1 MVEMEKAERDY
12 EFLRECFCEVLHEI
26 GESEVAHV
34 LLPAAGAGA
43 AVHSQAA
50 AQAQSIAFQLLNLA
64 EENAAAQHQRAVE
77 STEGLVGITGGWGR
91 ALQQLKNRGMSG
103 SEIAAVLPSIRVEA
117 VLTAHPT
124 EAKRA
129 TALGCHRE
137 LYLLLV
143 RSENQ
148 MWTPLERRLI
158 REEIKGVLERLW
170 RAGEILIQKPG
181 VTAELRNVVHYLREV
196 FPLVLPALD
205 ERLRAAWEESGFD
218 AAVLDAPERL
228 PRLAFGSWVGGDR
241 DGHPLVTAE
250 ITAGTLRELRSQAL
264 ALLHQRLTNVAARLS
279 LSELLQEP
287 PRELLEYIARLSRQL
302 GGPGEHAIRRNP
314 QEPWRQLTNLIVAQ
328 LPSSGATAG
337 APAAATSYHSPAN
350 LLADLRFLRESL
362 LKAGATRLARME
374 LEPVMRIVET
384 FGFHLAA
391 LDVRENSRVH
401 DTAISQLLQAAA
413 LPDTQFDRWDEAQR
427 LAFLD
432 RELLSPRPFAPTGAT
447 LPPEAERVRSC
458 YQVLAAHLQS
468 NGPGGVGSLIVSMTR
483 SVSDLLAVYLLARE
497 AGLAI
502 GTPDGLVCQL
512 PVVPLF
518 ETLGDLKRSAAILDQ
533 FLAHP
538 FTRRSLEHH
547 RIAQGGVTPVQQVM
561 IGYSDSNKDGG
572 IFASHWHLYRAQE
585 ELAQIGQKHGV
596 SIRFFHGRGGT
607 ISRGAGPTHRFL
619 NALPPGARSGDLR
632 MTEQGETIAQK
643 YANYITAV
651 HNLELLLA
659 GVTGTSIR
667 PTARD
672 NAPHELRPVMDRL
685 TETSRSAYEALLQT
699 QGFLTF
705 FRQATPIDVI
715 ESSRIGSRPSRRTG
729 QQSLEDLR
737 AIPWVFSWSQARFY
751 LPSWYAVGTALEE
764 LMMRDT
770 PAFEALC
777 RHASTWPPLRYL
789 LINVS
794 TSVLQADL
802 ELMRE
807 YADLVEDTGVRE
819 RVFGVIAA
827 EFDRTRRMVEKV
839 FGADLLAQRP
849 RLSRVLKLRQPGLE
863 MLHRRQIELLRRWR
877 GREPSDDAASDPIF
891 IELLVTVN
899 AIASGLRT
907 TG

>member
-1 MVEMEKAERDY
+1 MSEMEKAERDY
-12 EFLRECFCEVLHEI
+12 EFLRQCFCEVLQEI
-26 GESEVAHV
+26 GESDVAEVV
-34 LLPAAGAGA
+34 SRNGGAGA
-43 AVHSQAA
+43 AIHSQAA

-64 EENAAAQHQRAVE
+64 EENAAAQHQRAAE
-77 STEGLVGITGGWGR
+77 TSDGLAAVTGGWGR
-91 ALQQLKNRGMSG
+91 ALEQLKERGMSG
-103 SEIAAVLPSIRVEA
+103 AQIAAALPLIRVEA

-129 TALGCHRE
+129 TTLGCHRE

-143 RSENQ
+143 KSENQ

-196 FPLVLPALD
+196 FPNALPVLDA
-205 ERLRAAWEESGFD
+205 RLRAAWEESGFD
-218 AAVLDAPERL
+218 PAELDAPERL
-228 PRLAFGSWVGGDR
+228 PRLAFGDWVGGDR
-241 DGHPLVTAE
+241 DGHPFVTAE
-250 ITAGTLRELRSQAL
+250 VTAGTLRELRSQAL
-264 ALLHQRLTNVAARLS
+264 ALLHQRLMNVAARLS

-287 PRELLEYIARLSRQL
+287 PAELLQYVARLSQQL
-302 GGPGEHAIRRNP
+302 GARGEQAVRRNP

-328 LPSSGATAG
+328 LPPSDGTD
-337 APAAATSYHSPAN
+337 APAASACYKSPAA

-362 LKAGATRLARME
+362 LKAGATRLAHME
-374 LEPVMRIVET
+374 LEPVMRVVET

-391 LDVRENSRVH
+391 LDVRENSRTH
-401 DTAISQLLQAAA
+401 DTAISQLLEAAA
-413 LPDTQFDRWDEAQR
+413 LPDTNFAEWDEAQR

-432 RELLSPRPFAPTGAT
+432 RELLTPRPFAQPHAT
-447 LPPEAERVRSC
+447 LPREAEGVRSC
-458 YQVLAAHLQS
+458 YRVLAAHLKT
-468 NGPGGVGSLIVSMTR
+468 NGPGGLGSLIVSMTR
-483 SVSDLLAVYLLARE
+483 NVSDLLAVYLLARE

-502 GTPDGLVCQL
+502 GTPDGLACQL

-518 ETLGDLKRSAAILDQ
+518 ETLGDLRRSAAILDR
-533 FLAHP
+533 FLMHP
-538 FTRRSLEHH
+538 FTRRSLDHQ
-547 RIAQGGVTPVQQVM
+547 RAVQGSAALVQQVM

-572 IFASHWHLYRAQE
+572 IFASHWRLYRAQE
-585 ELAQIGQKHGV
+585 ELAQVGAKHGV

-619 NALPPGARSGDLR
+619 SALPPSARSGDFR
-632 MTEQGETIAQK
+632 ITEQGETIAQK
-643 YANYITAV
+643 YANHITAV

-659 GVTGTSIR
+659 GVTGTSLGS
-667 PTARD
+667 
-672 NAPHELRPVMDRL
+672 NAHHDVPHELQPVMDRL

-699 QGFLTF
+699 DGFLTF

-715 ESSRIGSRPSRRTG
+715 ESSRIGSRPSRRSG
-729 QQSLEDLR
+729 QPSLADLR

-751 LPSWYAVGTALEE
+751 LPSWYAVGSALEE
-764 LMMRDT
+764 LLERDA

-777 RHASTWPPLRYL
+777 RHAPTWPPLRYL
-789 LINVS
+789 LMNVS
-794 TSVLQADL
+794 TSVLQANL
-802 ELMRE
+802 ALMRE
-807 YADLVEDTGVRE
+807 YAQLVDDEEIRE
-819 RVFGVIAA
+819 RVFRVIET

-839 FGADLLAQRP
+839 FGADLLARRP
-849 RLSRVLKLRQPGLE
+849 RLSRVLQLRQPGLE
-863 MLHRRQIELLRRWR
+863 RLHRRQIELLRQWR
-877 GREPSDDAASDPIF
+877 SHERTDDAARDPAF

>member
-12 EFLRECFCEVLHEI
+12 EFLRQCFCEVLQDV
-26 GESEVAHV
+26 GEGEVADV
-34 LLPAAGAGA
+34 LSATAGARA
-43 AVHSQAA
+43 AIHSQAA
-50 AQAQSIAFQLLNLA
+50 ARAQSIAFQLLNLA
-64 EENAAAQHQRAVE
+64 EENAAAQHQRSVE
-77 STEGLVGITGGWGR
+77 AAEGLAGVTGGWGR
-91 ALQQLKNRGMSG
+91 ALQRLKCGGMSG
-103 SEIAAVLPSIRVEA
+103 AEIAAALPSIRVEA

-181 VTAELRNVVHYLREV
+181 VTAELRNVVHYLHDV
-196 FPLVLPALD
+196 FPQALPALD
-205 ERLRAAWEESGFD
+205 ARLRAAWEESGFD
-218 AAVLDAPERL
+218 AAELDAPERL
-228 PRLAFGSWVGGDR
+228 PRLAFGNWVGGDR

-250 ITAGTLRELRSQAL
+250 MTATTLRELRSQAL
-264 ALLHQRLTNVAARLS
+264 ALLHDCLTNVAARLS

-287 PRELLEYIARLSRQL
+287 AGELLEYVAKSATKL
-302 GGPGEHAIRRNP
+302 GERGEQAIQRNP

-328 LPSSGATAG
+328 LPTADD
-337 APAAATSYHSPAN
+337 ADAAVAQNSYKSPAD

-362 LKAGATRLARME
+362 LKAGAKRLADME
-374 LEPVMRIVET
+374 VEPVMRVVET

-391 LDVRENSRVH
+391 LDVRQNSRVH
-401 DTAISQLLQAAA
+401 DIAISQLLEAAA
-413 LPDTQFDRWDEAQR
+413 LPDTDFAKWNEAQR
-427 LAFLD
+427 REFLD
-432 RELLSPRPFAPTGAT
+432 RELLSPRPFASGDAT
-447 LPPEAERVRSC
+447 LPTEAEGVRSS
-458 YQVLAAHLQS
+458 YQVLAAYLEEY
-468 NGPGGVGSLIVSMTR
+468 GPGGVGSLIVSMTR

-497 AGLAI
+497 GGLAI
-502 GTPDGLVCQL
+502 GTADGLICQL

-518 ETLGDLKRSAAILDQ
+518 ETIRDLERSAAILDE

-538 FTRRSLEHH
+538 FPRRSLEYQRARHGDV
-547 RIAQGGVTPVQQVM
+547 APVQQVM

-585 ELAQIGQKHGV
+585 ELAQVGQKHGV
-596 SIRFFHGRGGT
+596 RIRFFHGRGGT

-619 NALPPGARSGDLR
+619 SALPPISRSGDVR

-643 YANYITAV
+643 YANHITAV

-659 GVTGTSIR
+659 GVTGTSIGA
-667 PTARD
+667 TAGD
-672 NAPHELRPVMDRL
+672 EAPHELRPVMDRL
-685 TETSRSAYEALLQT
+685 TETSRSAYETLLQT
-699 QGFLTF
+699 DGFLTF

-715 ESSRIGSRPSRRTG
+715 ESSRIGSRPSRRSG
-729 QQSLEDLR
+729 QPSLDDLR

-751 LPSWYAVGTALEE
+751 LPSWFAVGSALEE
-764 LMMRDT
+764 LMTQDAA
-770 PAFEALC
+770 AFAALC
-777 RHASTWPPLRYL
+777 RHASTWPPLNYL
-789 LINVS
+789 LVNVS
-794 TSVLQADL
+794 TSVLQADVA
-802 ELMRE
+802 LMRE
-807 YADLVEDTGVRE
+807 YAQLVEDRAVRDRITGIIE
-819 RVFGVIAA
+819 A

-839 FGADLLAQRP
+839 FGADLLATRP
-849 RLSRVLKLRQPGLE
+849 RLARVLKLRQPGLE
-863 MLHRRQIELLRRWR
+863 MLHRRQIELLHRWR
-877 GREPSDDAASDPIF
+877 ADERSDDTASDPTF

>member
-1 MVEMEKAERDY
+1 MVEMEKAEGDY
-12 EFLRECFCEVLHEI
+12 EFLRECFCEVLHEV
-26 GESEVAHV
+26 GESEVAQM
-34 LLPAAGAGA
+34 LSPAAGAVA

-64 EENAAAQHQRAVE
+64 EENAAAQHQRAIE
-77 STEGLVGITGGWGR
+77 ATEGLAGITGGWGR
-91 ALQQLKNRGMSG
+91 ALQQLKQRGMSG
-103 SEIAAVLPSIRVEA
+103 AEIAAVLPSIRVEA

-170 RAGEILIQKPG
+170 RAGEILIQKPD
-181 VTAELRNVVHYLREV
+181 VTAELRNVVHYLRDV
-196 FPLVLPALD
+196 FPLALPALD
-205 ERLRAAWEESGFD
+205 ARLRAAWEESGFD
-218 AAVLDAPERL
+218 PAELDAPERL

-250 ITAGTLRELRSQAL
+250 ITALTLRELRSQAL

-287 PRELLEYIARLSRQL
+287 PAELLEYVGRLSRQL
-302 GGPGEHAIRRNP
+302 GERGEHAIRRNP
-314 QEPWRQLTNLIVAQ
+314 QEPWRQLANLIVAQ
-328 LPSSGATAG
+328 LPPSVAAAG
-337 APAAATSYHSPAN
+337 PAAPTSYNSPAD
-350 LLADLRFLRESL
+350 LLSDLGFLRESL
-362 LKAGATRLARME
+362 HQAGATRLARME

-401 DTAISQLLQAAA
+401 DIAISQLLQAAA
-413 LPDTQFDRWDEAQR
+413 LPDTQFDKWDEAQR
-427 LAFLD
+427 RAFLD
-432 RELLSPRPFAPTGAT
+432 RELLTARPFAQSDTT
-447 LPPEAERVRSC
+447 LPREAEGVRSC
-458 YQVLAAHLQS
+458 YRVLAAHLET

-483 SVSDLLAVYLLARE
+483 DVSDLLAVYLLARE

-502 GTPDGLVCQL
+502 GTPDGLVCQV

-518 ETLGDLKRSAAILDQ
+518 ETLGDLERSAAILDE
-533 FLAHP
+533 FLTHP

-547 RIAQGGVTPVQQVM
+547 RVVQGGATPVQQVM

-572 IFASHWHLYRAQE
+572 IFASHWRLYRAQE
-585 ELAQIGQKHGV
+585 ELAQVGQKHGV
-596 SIRFFHGRGGT
+596 TIRFFHGRGGT
-607 ISRGAGPTHRFL
+607 ISRGAGPTNRFL
-619 NALPPGARSGDLR
+619 SALPPSARSGDLR

-643 YANYITAV
+643 YANHITAV

-659 GVTGTSIR
+659 GVTGTSIGSI
-667 PTARD
+667 PRD
-672 NAPHELRPVMDRL
+672 DVPDGLQPVMDRL
-685 TETSRSAYEALLQT
+685 TETSSGAYETLLQT
-699 QGFLTF
+699 DGFLTF

-729 QQSLEDLR
+729 RQSLGDLR

-751 LPSWYAVGTALEE
+751 LPSWYAVGSALEE
-764 LMMRDT
+764 LMMRDA
-770 PAFEALC
+770 PAFEVLC

-789 LINVS
+789 LMNVS

-802 ELMRE
+802 PLMRA
-807 YADLVEDTGVRE
+807 YAQLVDDDGVRE
-819 RVFGVIAA
+819 HVYGVIEA

-839 FGADLLAQRP
+839 FGAELLARRP

-863 MLHRRQIELLRRWR
+863 ILHRRQIELLRRWR
-877 GREPSDDAASDPIF
+877 GDERTDDVASDPTF

>member
-1 MVEMEKAERDY
+1 MVEMDKAERDY
-12 EFLRECFCEVLHEI
+12 AFLRECFCEVLHEI
-26 GESEVAHV
+26 GESDV
-34 LLPAAGAGA
+34 A
-43 AVHSQAA
+43 AVLSPAGDARGAIHSQAA
-50 AQAQSIAFQLLNLA
+50 AQAQSIAFTLLNLA
-64 EENAAAQHQRAVE
+64 EENAAAQHQRAIE
-77 STEGLVGITGGWGR
+77 TREGLAAVTGGWGR
-91 ALQQLKNRGMSG
+91 ALQQLKERGMTG
-103 SEIAAVLPSIRVEA
+103 AEIAAALPSVRVEA

-129 TALGCHRE
+129 TALGAHRE

-143 RSENQ
+143 KSENQ

-170 RAGEILIQKPG
+170 RAGEILIQKPD
-181 VTAELRNVVHYLREV
+181 VSAELRNVVHYLREV
-196 FPLVLPALD
+196 FPLALPAID
-205 ERLRAAWEESGFD
+205 ARLRAAWEESGFD
-218 AAVLDAPERL
+218 PAELDAPERL
-228 PRLAFGSWVGGDR
+228 PRLAFGDWVGGDR

-250 ITAGTLRELRSQAL
+250 TTAATLRELRSHAV
-264 ALLHQRLTNVAARLS
+264 ALLHERLTNVAARLS

-287 PRELLEYIARLSRQL
+287 SRELLEHVARLSRQL
-302 GGPGEHAIRRNP
+302 GERGEHAIRRNP

-328 LPSSGATAG
+328 LPATDA
-337 APAAATSYHSPAN
+337 ADSPAAANSYKSPAD

-362 LKAGATRLARME
+362 LKAGATRLARMQ

-391 LDVRENSRVH
+391 LDVRQNSRVH
-401 DTAISQLLQAAA
+401 DVAISQFLEAAA
-413 LPDTQFDRWDEAQR
+413 LPDTKFGEWDEAQR
-427 LAFLD
+427 RAFLD
-432 RELLSPRPFAPTGAT
+432 RELLSPRPFAQADAM
-447 LPPEAERVRSC
+447 LPQEAEGVRSC
-458 YQVLAAHLQS
+458 YRVLAEHLET
-468 NGPGGVGSLIVSMTR
+468 NGPGGIGALIVSMTR

-502 GTPDGLVCQL
+502 ATPDGLVCQL

-518 ETLGDLKRSAAILDQ
+518 ETIDDLERSAAILDE

-547 RIAQGGVTPVQQVM
+547 RAMQGGATWVQQVM

-572 IFASHWHLYRAQE
+572 IFASHWHLYRSQE
-585 ELAQIGQKHGV
+585 ELAEVGRKHGV
-596 SIRFFHGRGGT
+596 RIRFFHGRGGT

-619 NALPPGARSGDLR
+619 SALPPSSRSGDLR

-659 GVTGTSIR
+659 GVTSTSIGA
-667 PTARD
+667 TARED
-672 NAPHELRPVMDRL
+672 IPDGLQPIMDRL

-699 QGFLTF
+699 DGFLTF

-715 ESSRIGSRPSRRTG
+715 ESSRIGSRPSRRSG
-729 QQSLEDLR
+729 QQSLDDLR
-737 AIPWVFSWSQARFY
+737 AIPWVFSWSQSRFY
-751 LPSWYAVGTALEE
+751 LPSWFGVGSALEE
-764 LMMRDT
+764 LMSADA
-770 PAFEALC
+770 PAFELLC
-777 RHASTWPPLRYL
+777 CHASTWPPLRYL
-789 LINVS
+789 LMNVS

-802 ELMRE
+802 ALMRE
-807 YADLVEDTGVRE
+807 YAQLVEDEGSRE
-819 RVFGVIAA
+819 RVYGIIEA
-827 EFDRTRRMVEKV
+827 EFDSTRRMVEKV
-839 FGADLLAQRP
+839 FGADLLARRP
-849 RLSRVLKLRQPGLE
+849 RLARVLQLRQPGLE

-877 GREPSDDAASDPIF
+877 SHEGTDDAASDPTF

>member
-1 MVEMEKAERDY
+1 MEKAERDY

-26 GESEVAHV
+26 GQSEVAQV
-34 LLPAAGAGA
+34 LSAAAGAA
-43 AVHSQAA
+43 IHSQAA
-50 AQAQSIAFQLLNLA
+50 AQAQSIAFTLLNLA
-64 EENAAAQHQRAVE
+64 EENAAAQHQRVVE
-77 STEGLVGITGGWGR
+77 TKEGLAAVTGGWGR
-91 ALQQLKNRGMSG
+91 ALQQLKERGMSG
-103 SEIAAVLPSIRVEA
+103 AEIATLLPSIRVEA

-170 RAGEILIQKPG
+170 RAGEILIQKPD

-196 FPLVLPALD
+196 FPLALPVLD
-205 ERLRAAWEESGFD
+205 SRLRAAWEEAGFD
-218 AAVLDAPERL
+218 PAEVEAPDCL
-228 PRLAFGSWVGGDR
+228 PRVAFGDWVGGDR
-241 DGHPLVTAE
+241 DGHPFVTADV
-250 ITAGTLRELRSQAL
+250 TAGTLRELRSQAL
-264 ALLHQRLTNVAARLS
+264 ALLHERLTNVAARLS

-287 PRELLEYIARLSRQL
+287 PAELCEYVARLSRQL
-302 GGPGEHAIRRNP
+302 GERGEHAVRRNP

-328 LPSSGATAG
+328 LPSSDGAD
-337 APAAATSYHSPAN
+337 APAAPSSYKSPAA
-350 LLADLRFLRESL
+350 LLGDLRFLRASL
-362 LKAGATRLARME
+362 LRAGATRLARME
-374 LEPVMRIVET
+374 LDPVMRVVET

-401 DTAISQLLQAAA
+401 DLAVSQLLQAAA
-413 LPDTQFDRWDEAQR
+413 LPDTSFDKWDEAQR
-427 LAFLD
+427 RAFLD
-432 RELLSPRPFAPTGAT
+432 RELLSPRPFAQTDAK
-447 LPPEAERVRSC
+447 LPREAEGVRSC
-458 YQVLAAHLQS
+458 LRVLAAHLET
-468 NGPGGVGSLIVSMTR
+468 NGPGGIGALIVSMTR

-502 GTPDGLVCQL
+502 STPDGLVCQL

-518 ETLGDLKRSAAILDQ
+518 ETIGDLERSAAILDE

-547 RIAQGGVTPVQQVM
+547 RGVQGGARPVQQVM

-585 ELAQIGQKHGV
+585 ELAQVGQKHGV

-619 NALPPGARSGDLR
+619 HALPPSARSGDLR

-643 YANYITAV
+643 YANHITAV

-659 GVTGTSIR
+659 GVTGTSLGSI
-667 PTARD
+667 ARD
-672 NAPHELRPVMDRL
+672 DVPQGLQPIMDRL

-699 QGFLTF
+699 DGFLTF

-729 QQSLEDLR
+729 QQSLGDLR

-764 LMMRDT
+764 LMTADA
-770 PAFEALC
+770 PAFNALC
-777 RHASTWPPLRYL
+777 QHASTWPPLRYL

-802 ELMRE
+802 ALMGE
-807 YADLVEDTGVRE
+807 YAQLVDDEAIRE
-819 RVFGVIAA
+819 RVYGVIEA

-839 FGADLLAQRP
+839 FGADLLARRP

-877 GREPSDDAASDPIF
+877 AEKRSDDAASDPTF

>member
-12 EFLRECFCEVLHEI
+12 EFLRQCFCEVLQEI
-26 GESEVAHV
+26 GESEVAEV
-34 LLPAAGAGA
+34 VSSAAGAGA
-43 AVHSQAA
+43 AIHSQAA

-64 EENAAAQHQRAVE
+64 EENAAAQHQRSVE
-77 STEGLVGITGGWGR
+77 TAEGLAAVTGGWGR
-91 ALQQLKNRGMSG
+91 ALEQLKKRGMSG
-103 SEIAAVLPSIRVEA
+103 AEIAAALPSIRVEA

-143 RSENQ
+143 RSENG

-196 FPLVLPALD
+196 FPQALPAID
-205 ERLRAAWEESGFD
+205 ARLRAAWEESGFD
-218 AAVLDAPERL
+218 AAELDAPGGL
-228 PRLAFGSWVGGDR
+228 PRLAFGNWVGGDR
-241 DGHPLVTAE
+241 DGHPFVTAE
-250 ITAGTLRELRSQAL
+250 VTAGTLRELRSQAL
-264 ALLHQRLTNVAARLS
+264 ALLHERLTNVAARLS

-287 PRELLEYIARLSRQL
+287 SGELCAYVAQLAQQL
-302 GGPGEHAIRRNP
+302 GERGEHAIRRNP

-328 LPSSGATAG
+328 LPPSDTADV
-337 APAAATSYHSPAN
+337 PAAPSSYQSPAA
-350 LLADLRFLRESL
+350 LLADLQFLRQSL
-362 LKAGATRLARME
+362 LQAGAARLARME
-374 LEPVMRIVET
+374 LDPVMRIVET

-391 LDVRENSRVH
+391 LDVRENSRIH
-401 DTAISQLLQAAA
+401 DIAISQLLEAAA
-413 LPDTQFDRWDEAQR
+413 LPDTQFAEWDEAQR
-427 LAFLD
+427 RAFLD
-432 RELLSPRPFAPTGAT
+432 RELLTPRPFAQTDAT
-447 LPPEAERVRSC
+447 LPAEAEGVRSC
-458 YQVLAAHLQS
+458 YRVLAAHLET
-468 NGPGGVGSLIVSMTR
+468 NGPGGLGSLIVSMTR

-502 GTPDGLVCQL
+502 ATPDGPVCQL

-518 ETLGDLKRSAAILDQ
+518 ETIGDLERSAAILDE

-547 RIAQGGVTPVQQVM
+547 RAVQGGATPVQQVM

-585 ELAQIGQKHGV
+585 ALAQVGQKHGV

-619 NALPPGARSGDLR
+619 SALPPGARSGDLR

-643 YANYITAV
+643 YANHITAV

-659 GVTGTSIR
+659 GVTGTSIGCS
-667 PTARD
+667 PACD
-672 NAPHELRPVMDRL
+672 DVPHELQPIMDRL

-699 QGFLTF
+699 EGFLTF

-729 QQSLEDLR
+729 QQSLDDLR

-751 LPSWYAVGTALEE
+751 LPSWYAVGSALED
-764 LMMRDT
+764 LMTSDA

-802 ELMRE
+802 ALMRE
-807 YADLVEDTGVRE
+807 YAQLVDDEGIRE
-819 RVFGVIAA
+819 RVYGVIEA
-827 EFDRTRRMVEKV
+827 EFNRTRRMVEKV
-839 FGADLLAQRP
+839 FGADLLARRP
-849 RLSRVLKLRQPGLE
+849 RLARVLKLRQPGLE
-863 MLHRRQIELLRRWR
+863 RLHRRQIELLRQWR
-877 GREPSDDAASDPIF
+877 SHERTDDAASDPTF

>member
-12 EFLRECFCEVLHEI
+12 EFLRQCFCEVLQEV
-26 GESEVAHV
+26 GESEVAQV
-34 LLPAAGAGA
+34 ISPAAGARA
-43 AVHSQAA
+43 AIHSQAA

-64 EENAAAQHQRAVE
+64 EENAAAQHQRAIE
-77 STEGLVGITGGWGR
+77 TTEGLAGITGGWGR
-91 ALQQLKNRGMSG
+91 ALQQLKERGMSG
-103 SEIAAVLPSIRVEA
+103 AEIAAVLPSIRVEA

-170 RAGEILIQKPG
+170 RAGEILIQKPD
-181 VTAELRNVVHYLREV
+181 VTAELRNGVHYLREV
-196 FPLVLPALD
+196 FPLALPALD
-205 ERLRAAWEESGFD
+205 ARLRAAWEENGFD
-218 AAVLDAPERL
+218 ATELDTPERL

-250 ITAGTLRELRSQAL
+250 VTALTLRELRSQAL

-287 PRELLEYIARLSRQL
+287 SGELLDYVAQLSRQL
-302 GGPGEHAIRRNP
+302 GEAGEHAIRRNP
-314 QEPWRQLTNLIVAQ
+314 QEPWRQLANLIVAQ
-328 LPSSGATAG
+328 LPPS
-337 APAAATSYHSPAN
+337 PAADARAAPPSYNSPAD

-401 DTAISQLLQAAA
+401 DIAISQLLQAAA
-413 LPDTQFDRWDEAQR
+413 LPDTRFDQWDEAQR
-427 LAFLD
+427 RAFLD
-432 RELLSPRPFAPTGAT
+432 RELLTARPFAQTDAM
-447 LPPEAERVRSC
+447 LPREAEGVRSC
-458 YQVLAAHLQS
+458 YRVLAAHLET

-483 SVSDLLAVYLLARE
+483 DVSDLLAVYLFARE

-502 GTPDGLVCQL
+502 SAPDGLVCQI

-518 ETLGDLKRSAAILDQ
+518 ETLGDLRRSAAILDE

-547 RIAQGGVTPVQQVM
+547 RVVQGGATSVQQVM

-572 IFASHWHLYRAQE
+572 IFASHWRLYRAQE
-585 ELAQIGQKHGV
+585 ELAQVGQKHGV

-619 NALPPGARSGDLR
+619 SALPPSARSGDLR

-659 GVTGTSIR
+659 GVTGTSIGSI
-667 PTARD
+667 
-672 NAPHELRPVMDRL
+672 PHDDVPDGLQPVMDRL

-699 QGFLTF
+699 DGFLTF

-729 QQSLEDLR
+729 QQSLGDLR

-751 LPSWYAVGTALEE
+751 LPSWYAGGSALEE
-764 LMMRDT
+764 LMMHDA
-770 PAFEALC
+770 PAFEVLC
-777 RHASTWPPLRYL
+777 HHASTWPPLRYL
-789 LINVS
+789 LMNVS

-802 ELMRE
+802 ALMRE
-807 YADLVEDTGVRE
+807 YAQLVDDDGIRE
-819 RVFGVIAA
+819 RVYGVIEA
-827 EFDRTRRMVEKV
+827 EFERTRRMVEKV
-839 FGADLLAQRP
+839 FGADLLARRP

-877 GREPSDDAASDPIF
+877 GDERSDDAASDPTF